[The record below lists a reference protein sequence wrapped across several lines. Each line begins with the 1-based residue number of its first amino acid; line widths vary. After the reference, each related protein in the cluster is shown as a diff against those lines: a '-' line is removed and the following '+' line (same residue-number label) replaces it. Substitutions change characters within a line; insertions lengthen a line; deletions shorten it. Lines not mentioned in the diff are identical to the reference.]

1 MIRRPFPFLLL
12 LPALLSSGGLVACGG
27 AAATPVATSAEPI
40 LRVEALPEEVDRQWA
55 HAERLFRSG
64 KWADA
69 VTALERLNLEFASG
83 DPRIARARFYLAES
97 YLQMKSHLQAV
108 REFRRVSDDLPSD
121 PLAADA
127 LLRAA
132 DAFADLWRRPELDPT
147 YAHTA
152 IGTYQEVQNRYP
164 GTHAARLAQVR
175 IEGLNDQL
183 ADKQFR
189 TAQYYLRYK
198 ADDSAILYLK
208 DLASTYPRA
217 KIVPTALVTLIGVYR
232 RLGYTEDIR
241 ETCTY
246 LRRFHPQGEG
256 VEAACAEP
264 ATPGPG

>member
-1 MIRRPFPFLLL
+1 MIRRPYFVLL
-12 LPALLSSGGLVACGG
+12 ALVAACGG
-27 AAATPVATSAEPI
+27 GAVAPAPTAVEPT
-40 LRVEALPEEVDRQWA
+40 LRVDAAPEEVDRQWA
-55 HAERLFRSG
+55 HAEKLFRAG

-69 VTALERLNLEFASG
+69 ATALERLNLEFASG
-83 DPRIARARFYLAES
+83 DARIARSRFFLGECHF
-97 YLQMKSHLQAV
+97 QMKSHLQAV

-121 PLAADA
+121 PLAPDA

-152 IGTYQEVQNRYP
+152 IGTYQEVQNRFP

-175 IEGLNDQL
+175 IDALNDNL
-183 ADKQFR
+183 AFKQYR
-189 TAQYYLRYK
+189 TALYYIRYK

-217 KIVPTALVTLIGVYR
+217 KIVPTALVTLISVYQ

-246 LRRFHPQGEG
+246 LRRFHPQGDG
-256 VEAACAEP
+256 VEGACAAP
-264 ATPGPG
+264 ATTPGTS

>member
-1 MIRRPFPFLLL
+1 MIRRPCFVLL
-12 LPALLSSGGLVACGG
+12 ALLAACGGG
-27 AAATPVATSAEPI
+27 AAAPARSAVEPT
-40 LRVEALPEEVDRQWA
+40 LRVDATPEEVDRQWA
-55 HAERLFRSG
+55 RSEKLFRAG

-83 DPRIARARFYLAES
+83 DPRIPRARFYLGEAQF
-97 YLQMKSHLQAV
+97 QMKSHLQAV
-108 REFRRVSDDLPSD
+108 REFRRVSDDYPSD
-121 PLAADA
+121 PLAPEA

-147 YAHTA
+147 YANTA
-152 IGTYQEVQNRYP
+152 IGTYQELQNRFP

-183 ADKQFR
+183 AFKQYR
-189 TAQYYLRYK
+189 TALYYIRYK

-217 KIVPTALVTLIGVYR
+217 KIVPTALVTLISVYK

-246 LRRFHPQGEG
+246 LRRFHPQGDG
-256 VEAACAEP
+256 VEAACAAP
-264 ATPGPG
+264 AAAGTS

>member
-1 MIRRPFPFLLL
+1 MIRRPVLF
-12 LPALLSSGGLVACGG
+12 ALALLVACGG
-27 AAATPVATSAEPI
+27 GAAPSPGSVEPT
-40 LRVEALPEEVDRQWA
+40 LRVDASPEEVDRQWA
-55 HAERLFRSG
+55 HAEKLFRSG

-69 VTALERLNLEFASG
+69 VTALERLNLELASG
-83 DPRIARARFYLAES
+83 DPRIARARFYLGES
-97 YLQMKSHLQAV
+97 HFQMKSHLQAV

-121 PLAADA
+121 PLAPEA

-147 YAHTA
+147 YAQTA
-152 IGTYQEVQNRYP
+152 IGTYQEVQNRFP

-175 IEGLNDQL
+175 IEGLNDKL
-183 ADKQFR
+183 AYKQYR
-189 TAQYYLRYK
+189 TALYYIRYK

-217 KIVPTALVTLIGVYR
+217 KIVPTALVTLIGVYQ

-256 VEAACAEP
+256 VEAACAAP
-264 ATPGPG
+264 ATAGPS

>member
-1 MIRRPFPFLLL
+1 MIRRPFQLSVLFVPL
-12 LPALLSSGGLVACGG
+12 ALSATLAACGRG
-27 AAATPVATSAEPI
+27 VVAPAPTAPEPI
-40 LRVEALPEEVDRQWA
+40 LRVDASVEEVDRQWA
-55 HAERLFRSG
+55 RAERLFRSG

-69 VTALERLNLEFASG
+69 ATALERLNLEFASG
-83 DPRIARARFYLAES
+83 DPRIARSRFYLGECHF
-97 YLQMKSHLQAV
+97 QMKSHLQAV

-147 YAHTA
+147 YAQTA

-164 GTHAARLAQVR
+164 GTHAATLAQVR
-175 IEGLNDQL
+175 VEAINDQL
-183 ADKQFR
+183 AVKQYR
-189 TAQYYLRYK
+189 AALYYIRYK

-217 KIVPTALVTLIGVYR
+217 RIVPTALVTLIGVYS
-232 RLGYTEDIR
+232 RLGYVEDIR

-256 VEAACAEP
+256 VEAACR
-264 ATPGPG
+264 ATPPAGTS